1 MEQLGPPSIIFL
13 QEATQ
18 TINSTFFCSEEEFIG
33 SEPMNQTRTDRR
45 PFALAYTHTETLTT
59 VGLKHSFVKS
69 EATTETNIQQIQDL
83 STGDSFVILNAF
95 TLKTFVM

>member
-69 EATTETNIQQIQDL
+69 ETNIQQIQDL